1 MAQKQSVAEQQ
12 EIIANI
18 REQIKIRSESG
29 KPFGYEIWL
38 KNPTLSDQLVETYS
52 GSSLNYSG
60 QEKGKIV
67 DKFNSEMDAIL
78 HNRAIAILVVR
89 VVGRKKND
97 VKFEKEVVLREEYAN
112 TDCTIPATQQSQPAQ
127 AQPVQAQPQIDVQ
140 SADRNMTVANI
151 LTLMGF
157 GGLAGDGNA
166 NGLDQILNVR
176 DGLKDMRFENLK
188 REEKINKLTADLA
201 ATQQERDQLKRDIE
215 KLERQ
220 LEKADERIED
230 LELDIDEKN
239 EQIRKLHPE
248 LSLMGTSLTALLGAG
263 IKNFAMSHAGTI
275 GGLMG
280 IDGDALRSMLT
291 KDEETAAI
299 GGNEAE
305 DDDNSD
311 GRAEECKQIREFIR
325 TLDEKE
331 WSDYYQLMRVFA
343 ANKETI
349 GIVLAMAKGS
359 SGDNGAPAQQPNDDE
374 LK

>member
-12 EIIANI
+12 AIIKDIKEQVAN
-18 REQIKIRSESG
+18 RANTN
-29 KPFGYEIWL
+29 FGYEIL
-38 KNPTLSDQLVETYS
+38 QINPNINNSQWIHQARKMNYKFADIVKEFNNDLDTLL
-52 GSSLNYSG
+52 
-60 QEKGKIV
+60 
-67 DKFNSEMDAIL
+67 A
-78 HNRAIAILVVR
+78 NRATAVIKIRLFGKKVEDTILETTIVI
-89 VVGRKKND
+89 
-97 VKFEKEVVLREEYAN
+97 REEYADFVLPSSQQQQQQHN
-112 TDCTIPATQQSQPAQ
+112 EPAQPAQ

-280 IDGDALRSMLT
+280 IDGDALRSMLA

>member
-12 EIIANI
+12 AIIKDIKEQVAN
-18 REQIKIRSESG
+18 RANTN
-29 KPFGYEIWL
+29 FGYEIL
-38 KNPTLSDQLVETYS
+38 QINPNINNSQWIPQARKMNYKVADIVKEFNNDLDTLL
-52 GSSLNYSG
+52 
-60 QEKGKIV
+60 
-67 DKFNSEMDAIL
+67 A
-78 HNRAIAILVVR
+78 NRATAVIKIRLFGKKVEDTILETTIVI
-89 VVGRKKND
+89 
-97 VKFEKEVVLREEYAN
+97 REEYADFVLPSSQQQHN
-112 TDCTIPATQQSQPAQ
+112 EPAQPAQ

>member
-12 EIIANI
+12 AIIKDIKEQVAN
-18 REQIKIRSESG
+18 RANTK
-29 KPFGYEIWL
+29 FGYEIL
-38 KNPTLSDQLVETYS
+38 QINPNINNGQWIQQARKMNYKVADIVKEFNNDLDTLL
-52 GSSLNYSG
+52 
-60 QEKGKIV
+60 
-67 DKFNSEMDAIL
+67 A
-78 HNRAIAILVVR
+78 NRATAVIKIRLFGKKVEDTILETTIVI
-89 VVGRKKND
+89 
-97 VKFEKEVVLREEYAN
+97 REEYADFILPSSQQQQQQHN
-112 TDCTIPATQQSQPAQ
+112 EPAQPAQ

>member
-12 EIIANI
+12 AIIKDIKEQVAN
-18 REQIKIRSESG
+18 RANTN
-29 KPFGYEIWL
+29 FGYEIL
-38 KNPTLSDQLVETYS
+38 QINPNINNSQWIQQARKMNYKVADIVKEFNNDLDTLL
-52 GSSLNYSG
+52 
-60 QEKGKIV
+60 
-67 DKFNSEMDAIL
+67 A
-78 HNRAIAILVVR
+78 NRATAVIKIRLFGKKVEDTILETTIVI
-89 VVGRKKND
+89 
-97 VKFEKEVVLREEYAN
+97 REEYADFVLPSSQQQQQQHN
-112 TDCTIPATQQSQPAQ
+112 EPAQPAQ

-263 IKNFAMSHAGTI
+263 IKNFAMNHANTI

-280 IDGDALRSMLT
+280 IDGDALRTMLAN
-291 KDEETAAI
+291 DEPAAI
-299 GGNEAE
+299 GGGEEA
-305 DDDNSD
+305 DDNSD
-311 GRAEECKQIREFIR
+311 GRADECKQIREFIK
-325 TLDEKE
+325 TLNDKE
-331 WSDYYQLMRVFA
+331 WQDFYQLMRVFA

-349 GIVLAMAKGS
+349 AIVLAIAKGG
-359 SGDNGAPAQQPNDDE
+359 SGAQQNDVE
-374 LK
+374 EQQ